1 LLEEKTMNEDNRY
14 TVPALERGLRLLGE
28 FSRQDR
34 VLGAPELARRL
45 NIPRSTVFRMLN
57 TLESLGFVRKADG
70 GAAYKLD
77 MAVLRLG
84 FEYLAS
90 LEITD
95 LSRPLLER
103 VRDATGYSTNLV
115 VRDRR
120 SAVVVAKVSA
130 PTPFVST
137 VFVGTRLPAHA
148 TLLGRAVMCDLALP
162 ELRELYGDEP
172 LPPHSPHTPRTVA
185 ALHALLQED
194 RARGYVIERGFY
206 EAIVGSIAAPVRD
219 GSGRVIAALGVTIPT
234 PGPDEPAIDEGS
246 VIRAVCAAA
255 HELSALLDYAQ
266 PAVAPGAAAAP
277 TRR

>member
-1 LLEEKTMNEDNRY
+1 MQDKRY

-57 TLESLGFVRKADG
+57 TLETLGFVRKADG
-70 GAAYKLD
+70 GAAYRLD
-77 MAVLRLG
+77 TAVLRLG

-90 LEITD
+90 LELTD
-95 LSRPLLER
+95 LGRPLLER
-103 VRDATGYSTNLV
+103 LRDATGYSTNLV

-137 VFVGTRLPAHA
+137 VFVGTRLPTHA
-148 TLLGRAVMCDLALP
+148 TLLGRAVMCDLSLP
-162 ELRELYGDEP
+162 ELFDLYGADP
-172 LPPHSPHTPRTVA
+172 LPPHSAHTPRSVP
-185 ALHALLQED
+185 ALHALLQKD
-194 RARGYVIERGFY
+194 LARGYVIERGFY

-219 GSGRVIAALGVTIPT
+219 ASGRVIAALGVTIPT
-234 PGPDEPAIDEGS
+234 LSPEEPTIDEAS
-246 VIRAVCAAA
+246 VIHAVCAAA
-255 HELSALLDYAQ
+255 NELSASLDYVPPLAEHN
-266 PAVAPGAAAAP
+266 VVSGR
-277 TRR
+277 T

>member
-1 LLEEKTMNEDNRY
+1 MLEDPNVMQDKRY

-57 TLESLGFVRKADG
+57 TLETLGFVRKADG
-70 GAAYKLD
+70 GAAYRLD
-77 MAVLRLG
+77 TAVLRLG

-90 LEITD
+90 LELTD
-95 LSRPLLER
+95 LGRPLLER
-103 VRDATGYSTNLV
+103 LRDATGYSTNLV

-137 VFVGTRLPAHA
+137 VFVGTRLPTHA
-148 TLLGRAVMCDLALP
+148 TLLGRAVMCDLSLP
-162 ELRELYGDEP
+162 ELFDLYGADP
-172 LPPHSPHTPRTVA
+172 LPPHSAHTPRSVP

-194 RARGYVIERGFY
+194 LARGYVIERGFY

-219 GSGRVIAALGVTIPT
+219 ASGRVIAALGVTIPT
-234 PGPDEPAIDEGS
+234 QSPEEPTIDEAS
-246 VIRAVCAAA
+246 VIHAVCAAA
-255 HELSALLDYAQ
+255 NELSASLDYVPPLAEHN
-266 PAVAPGAAAAP
+266 VVSGR
-277 TRR
+277 T

>member
-1 LLEEKTMNEDNRY
+1 MLEDANVNEDKRY

-28 FSRQDR
+28 FSRQNR

-45 NIPRSTVFRMLN
+45 NIPRSCVFRMLN
-57 TLESLGFVRKADG
+57 TLEALGFVRKADG

-90 LEITD
+90 LELTD
-95 LSRPLLER
+95 LGRPLLER
-103 VRDATGYSTNLV
+103 LRDATGYSTNLV

-120 SAVVVAKVSA
+120 FAVVVAKVSA

-162 ELRELYGDEP
+162 ELLALYGVDP
-172 LPPHSPHTPRTVA
+172 LPPHSPHTPRSVP

-194 RARGYVIERGFY
+194 LARGYVIERGFY

-234 PGPDEPAIDEGS
+234 QCPDRPTIDEAS
-246 VIRAVCAAA
+246 VIHAVCAAA
-255 HELSALLDYAQ
+255 NELSASLGYV
-266 PAVAPGAAAAP
+266 PTAAEHGIVSAP
-277 TRR
+277 T

>member
-1 LLEEKTMNEDNRY
+1 MLEDANVNEDRRY

-45 NIPRSTVFRMLN
+45 NIPRSTVFRMLS
-57 TLESLGFVRKADG
+57 TLETLGFVRKADG
-70 GAAYKLD
+70 GAAYRLD

-90 LEITD
+90 LELTD
-95 LSRPLLER
+95 LGRPLLER
-103 VRDATGYSTNLV
+103 LRDATGYSTNLV

-137 VFVGTRLPAHA
+137 VFVGTRLPTHA
-148 TLLGRAVMCDLALP
+148 TLLGRAVMCDLSLP
-162 ELRELYGDEP
+162 ELLDLYGDDP
-172 LPPHSPHTPRTVA
+172 LPPHSTHTPRSVP

-194 RARGYVIERGFY
+194 LARGYVIERGFY

-219 GSGRVIAALGVTIPT
+219 ASGRVIAALGVTIPT
-234 PGPDEPAIDEGS
+234 QSPEEPMIDEAS
-246 VIRAVCAAA
+246 VIHAICAAA
-255 HELSALLDYAQ
+255 DELSTSLDYV
-266 PAVAPGAAAAP
+266 PPGAEHNVVSGR
-277 TRR
+277 T